1 MNKTKLIEI
10 IDNAKKAEENQNF
23 INASAFY
30 KEALELAVKLQ
41 DSKSIKIC
49 KNKIVEMNKR
59 SIESGKD
66 FREVETSIQLTKE
79 EQNAFNKIVESIIG
93 IENINDTLKVIG
105 QSPYF
110 CPDVQTVE
118 KQTSSTMPITYQV
131 ASLSTISDSGH
142 NLRGGSKG
150 NYSWFIQ
157 MYGIHQRSIM
167 DMYINRIFFMLIKDK
182 KLSLQNLDEYF
193 TNSELFNSDQL
204 KIIHVGLERY
214 FKEDYVSALHILV
227 PQFESFF
234 LEIAKKFGIN
244 IVAIDNK
251 MDIAT
256 RTIIL
261 SENHLDSDEFKKIFG
276 ENFCRQVRFILFEPM
291 GYKIR
296 HKIAHGEIKSSEC
309 NFSNTTLIIYL
320 YLVLLGRIVVKK
332 KGKD

>member
-1 MNKTKLIEI
+1 MDKTKLIEVM
-10 IDNAKKAEENQNF
+10 DTAKKAEENQNF
-23 INASAFY
+23 FNASAFY

-49 KNKIVEMNKR
+49 KNKIVEMNKK

-66 FREVETSIQLTKE
+66 FKEVETTTQLTKE
-79 EQNAFNKIVESIIG
+79 QQEAIKKIIEHVVG
-93 IENINDTLKVIG
+93 IKNINDSLKLIG
-105 QSPYF
+105 QERIF

-118 KQTSSTMPITYQV
+118 KQTSSTIPITYQI
-131 ASLSTISDSGH
+131 ATLSTISDNGH

-150 NYSWFIQ
+150 NYSWFVQ
-157 MYGIHQRSIM
+157 MYDIHQRSII

-182 KLSLQNLDEYF
+182 KLTLQNLDEYF
-193 TNSELFNSDQL
+193 TNSGLFNPDQL
-204 KIIHVGLERY
+204 KIIKVGLERY
-214 FKEDYVSALHILV
+214 FKEDYISALHILV

-276 ENFCRQVRFILFEPM
+276 ENFCRQVKFILFEPM

-296 HKIAHGEIKSSEC
+296 HKVAHGEIKSSEC

-332 KGKD
+332 KDED

>member
-1 MNKTKLIEI
+1 MSKIKLIEVM
-10 IDNAKKAEENQNF
+10 DNAKKAEENQNF
-23 INASAFY
+23 FNASAFY
-30 KEALELAVKLQ
+30 KEALGLAIKLQ

-49 KNKIVEMNKR
+49 KNKIVEMNKK

-66 FREVETSIQLTKE
+66 FKEVETITQLTKE
-79 EQNAFNKIVESIIG
+79 QQEAIKKIIENVVG
-93 IENINDTLKVIG
+93 IKNINDSLKLIG
-105 QSPYF
+105 QEGIF

-118 KQTSSTMPITYQV
+118 KQTSSTIPITYQI
-131 ASLSTISDSGH
+131 ATLSTISDNGH

-150 NYSWFIQ
+150 NYSWFMQ
-157 MYGIHQRSIM
+157 MYDINQRSVTDI
-167 DMYINRIFFMLIKDK
+167 INRIFFLLIKDK
-182 KLSLQNLDEYF
+182 KLTLQNLDEYF
-193 TNSELFNSDQL
+193 TNSGLFNPNQL
-204 KIIHVGLERY
+204 KIIKVGLERY

-234 LEIAKKFGIN
+234 LEIAKRFGIN

-276 ENFCRQVRFILFEPM
+276 ENFCRQVKFILFEPM

-296 HKIAHGEIKSSEC
+296 HKIAHGEIRFGEC

-320 YLVLLGRIVVKK
+320 YLVLLGRIVIKN
-332 KGKD
+332 KDKD